1 MNILN
6 QDVLT
11 FLETLNSKGIN
22 VTPLE
27 IEDSIVIPF
36 YQDYEER
43 SLSCNVVFPNIMS
56 TGARVSWI
64 HSIGLFP
71 LSEGRYEEALE
82 IVNELNRTTQLVSF
96 YASPKEID
104 AKTENLYS
112 IFNPEDLLLSLYDFL
127 TKTEEAYKEIER
139 EFLTI

>member
-1 MNILN
+1 M
-6 QDVLT
+6 
-11 FLETLNSKGIN
+11 
-22 VTPLE
+22 
-27 IEDSIVIPF
+27 
-36 YQDYEER
+36 
-43 SLSCNVVFPNIMS
+43 
-56 TGARVSWI
+56 
-64 HSIGLFP
+64 
-71 LSEGRYEEALE
+71 SEGRYEEALE